1 MAAPKVPIT
10 PRQHPPRSRRTAASR
25 RVQPTPPSRPDELSG
40 DELVE
45 EVEAEFRLHDNPRGL
60 WRREWRRGR
69 LGGRGLG
76 GAVRRQRPRQS
87 ERPREPRQRLS
98 SASPARRS
106 PGGANAGDEDG
117 DADDDEYTPE
127 TPLAVKYAVS
137 EEGDAGDEPELH
149 VLIRWRGFTAADD
162 TWEAESMH
170 DNDKVGDAIEAL
182 RRDYA
187 DLVATSK
194 REPDIEQRLPRGGM
208 AILPDRL
215 VRPKP
220 LMKAEVEF

>member
-1 MAAPKVPIT
+1 M
-10 PRQHPPRSRRTAASR
+10 
-25 RVQPTPPSRPDELSG
+25 
-40 DELVE
+40 
-45 EVEAEFRLHDNPRGL
+45 
-60 WRREWRRGR
+60 
-69 LGGRGLG
+69 
-76 GAVRRQRPRQS
+76 
-87 ERPREPRQRLS
+87 
-98 SASPARRS
+98 
-106 PGGANAGDEDG
+106 
-117 DADDDEYTPE
+117 
-127 TPLAVKYAVS
+127 S